1 MEELMSK
8 IIYNSLGIFDNFFDF
23 SVPFKQKTIKEIDFD
38 KDIIYLRVLD
48 NKLYPYIFEPFDYS
62 YAHKVD
68 FNHRDD
74 LIALEL
80 SNWIYNSN
88 YYRSSFNSLTY
99 SMYYNL
105 RKDVFINFDTKINVY
120 GYNYIPKE
128 YYVLKKQDSIYNI
141 KIISHILY
149 KSEISDFIRKYD
161 YVNNNK

>member
-62 YAHKVD
+62 YAHEVD

-80 SNWIYNSN
+80 SNWIYNTN

-105 RKDVFINFDTKINVY
+105 RKDVYIDFDTKINVY

-128 YYVLKKQDSIYNI
+128 YYVLKKEDSIYNI